1 MGTTSKEKALVI
13 VESPAKSKTIKKIL
27 GNNFSIEAS
36 LGHVRDL
43 SSKNELGFDVNNGFK
58 PSFVILPEKR
68 KVVSKLNEIAKK
80 SDKIYLASDPDREGE
95 AIAWHVKEVLKV
107 PEDKI
112 YRIEFNEIT
121 PKAVKY
127 AVDHPRQIDMDKV
140 QAQQTRQILDKLVG
154 YRLSPVLWK
163 QLGNYHLS
171 AGRVQSVALRM
182 ICEREEEID
191 AFIPVEYWTIT
202 AQLEKEGKSFD
213 AELTKF
219 IGSKIEISNEEEA
232 LKIKEALES
241 PEIEYVV
248 SNVAKR
254 ETSRKP
260 TAPFITSTLQ
270 REASSK
276 LGYGVSKTM
285 QIAQKLYEGIELEE
299 GSVGLIT
306 YMRTDSVRISDD
318 AQAMAKDYIINN
330 YGEKYYPSTPNNY
343 AKGKKNVQ
351 DAHEA
356 IRPSYPDRTPESLKP
371 YLTNE
376 QYRLYKLIWNKFM
389 SSQMAPA
396 KIANKTV
403 DITAGDYE
411 LRVGTSKVLF
421 DGFLKLY
428 QDAED
433 GAETKIPDL
442 SEGDKLNMKE
452 ILPKQHFTQPPP
464 RYSEASLVKALE
476 EYGIGRPSTYAS
488 IITKIQQRQYVE
500 KQDKAL
506 VPTFLGKTVCKQ
518 LVTQFADIMDY
529 AFTAGMEE
537 KLDKIADKKAVWNQ
551 VLQDFYTPFI
561 DTVNDVMSNA
571 QKVRIESDVTCPNC
585 GRKMIVRTNRFGSQF
600 LGCSGYPECKTI
612 LSLDKSGAVINN
624 NEAPEKSEEKCE
636 KCGGDLYIKIGPYG
650 RYTECENCKD
660 RKSIVKSTG
669 VTCPKCGEGEIIERK
684 SKRGVVFYGCNKYPD
699 CDYVL
704 WNEPTGEKCPDCGS
718 LLTKR
723 TLKSGEVIE
732 CSNRACGY
740 KQTT

>member
-1 MGTTSKEKALVI
+1 
-13 VESPAKSKTIKKIL
+13 
-27 GNNFSIEAS
+27 
-36 LGHVRDL
+36 
-43 SSKNELGFDVNNGFK
+43 
-58 PSFVILPEKR
+58 
-68 KVVSKLNEIAKK
+68 
-80 SDKIYLASDPDREGE
+80 
-95 AIAWHVKEVLKV
+95 
-107 PEDKI
+107 
-112 YRIEFNEIT
+112 
-121 PKAVKY
+121 
-127 AVDHPRQIDMDKV
+127 
-140 QAQQTRQILDKLVG
+140 
-154 YRLSPVLWK
+154 
-163 QLGNYHLS
+163 
-171 AGRVQSVALRM
+171 
-182 ICEREEEID
+182 
-191 AFIPVEYWTIT
+191 
-202 AQLEKEGKSFD
+202 
-213 AELTKF
+213 
-219 IGSKIEISNEEEA
+219 
-232 LKIKEALES
+232 
-241 PEIEYVV
+241 
-248 SNVAKR
+248 
-254 ETSRKP
+254 
-260 TAPFITSTLQ
+260 
-270 REASSK
+270 
-276 LGYGVSKTM
+276 
-285 QIAQKLYEGIELEE
+285 
-299 GSVGLIT
+299 
-306 YMRTDSVRISDD
+306 
-318 AQAMAKDYIINN
+318 
-330 YGEKYYPSTPNNY
+330 
-343 AKGKKNVQ
+343 
-351 DAHEA
+351 
-356 IRPSYPDRTPESLKP
+356 
-371 YLTNE
+371 
-376 QYRLYKLIWNKFM
+376 M

-428 QDAED
+428 QDAEEE
-433 GAETKIPDL
+433 AEAKIPDL